1 LPAVLDLAYRG
12 PNRLPIDV
20 QFDKGQEL
28 GWFQHGST
36 ILVFAPSGFTLAPGI
51 ETGRRIQAGQPL
63 MRLPGH
69 QEHS

>member
-1 LPAVLDLAYRG
+1 VA
-12 PNRLPIDV
+12 
-20 QFDKGQEL
+20 KGEEL

-69 QEHS
+69 EEHP